1 MGINV
6 LWPEVLV
13 LKCMVSLS
21 TSSIRMTTAVI
32 LVGSSNFQQHP
43 CFCSPKQDLRRQLD
57 TIDQRSELRYK
68 EAAADERERMREKE
82 WEWREKL
89 RQAQQQ
95 WGRLRN
101 DFGALIHLG

>member
-1 MGINV
+1 
-6 LWPEVLV
+6 
-13 LKCMVSLS
+13 
-21 TSSIRMTTAVI
+21 
-32 LVGSSNFQQHP
+32 
-43 CFCSPKQDLRRQLD
+43 LD